1 MTFPNDPDLDSR
13 PPIRDQSPGMSWGL
27 PLGIAVVA
35 LLLGLFFLAP
45 RDSSTTATN
54 NPPVTTTT
62 PGPGA
67 DNAGSGPITSDRWI
81 KTGER
86 HTELALLRQGFFL
99 WE

>member
-1 MTFPNDPDLDSR
+1 MNFRTDSDLEAAR
-13 PPIRDQSPGMSWGL
+13 PSVISAGMSWGL

-62 PGPGA
+62 PGPA
-67 DNAGSGPITSDRWI
+67 PTTPAPAPSRP
-81 KTGER
+81 TG
-86 HTELALLRQGFFL
+86 G
-99 WE
+99 